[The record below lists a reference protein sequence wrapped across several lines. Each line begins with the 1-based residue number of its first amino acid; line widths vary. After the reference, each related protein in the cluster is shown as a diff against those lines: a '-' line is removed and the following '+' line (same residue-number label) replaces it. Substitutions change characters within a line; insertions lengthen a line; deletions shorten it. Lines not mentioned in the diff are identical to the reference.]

1 VKLVEIRLAGF
12 QSFGSK
18 PTTLTFEDLTFLL
31 GPNGAGKTAA
41 LQALARLF
49 GFEPS
54 TRRIRPADFHVPATE
69 TEPPAGRELWIE
81 ARFEF
86 PEVRHSDEPRTTVPG
101 HWRHMQLEDPEGIPE
116 VRIRLTASIDI
127 DAEIEESIAYVLRAD
142 EEGEPVDTAAMHRQE
157 RSQIHVHYL
166 PARRDPSEQVS
177 YAARSMLGRALRAAS
192 WTSEKETIQ
201 THTDAISETLKT
213 NDAVHGISQELE
225 SHWTKTHRGTHFAEP
240 SLTFDR
246 NDVDGLLRHLN
257 IAFSPGHGLADVD
270 LTHLSDGQQ
279 SLLYLSL
286 VLSMQSIG
294 RKVLDGEAEA
304 FDIDKLRPAVFT
316 LIAMEEPEN
325 SLSPHSLGR
334 VVRQLEE
341 FAGSE
346 DTQAVV
352 ATHAPPM
359 LRRVPPEHIRYLRLA
374 IDRTTTVSK
383 ITLPPDASEASKY
396 VREAIQSFPE
406 LYFSRF
412 VVLGEGASEEI
423 ILPRL
428 LDAHGVG
435 GDQLSVSVVPLGG
448 RHVNHFWRLLNDL
461 GIPHATL
468 LDLDLGRHRGGW
480 GRIKYAA
487 NQLLKCSS
495 VKNDLEEAH
504 IDELPKWNSDTNP
517 VASQSGT
524 DWIDLLETVNVFF
537 SSPIDIDFA
546 MMSSYPDA
554 YGVDSAELIAPDHDT
569 TTAVLGKSHA
579 ETTLFSDDEL
589 NRFDAYRG
597 RFKRNSKPAGH
608 LGALSQ
614 LTDQD
619 LKQDMPDSLARMA
632 VSVAASLAGL
642 PE

>member
-1 VKLVEIRLAGF
+1 MKLVEIRLAGF
-12 QSFGSK
+12 QSFGSE
-18 PTTLTFEDLTFLL
+18 PTSITFEDLTFFL
-31 GPNGAGKTAA
+31 GPNGAGKTVV
-41 LQALARLF
+41 LQSLARLF

-54 TRRIRPADFHVPATE
+54 MRRVRPADFHVPVAE
-69 TEPPAGRELWIE
+69 TEQPLVRELWVE

-86 PEVRHSDEPRTTVPG
+86 PEVRDSSELHATVPG
-101 HWRHMQLEDPEGIPE
+101 HWSHMQLEAPDGIPE
-116 VRIRLTASIDI
+116 VRIRLSASMD
-127 DAEIEESIAYVLRAD
+127 DQAEIEESIVYVLEVD
-142 EEGEPVDTAAMHRQE
+142 ENGEPVDTSVMHRQE

-192 WTSEKETIQ
+192 WTVEKETIK
-201 THTDAISETLKT
+201 THTEAISDTLKT
-213 NDAVHGISQELE
+213 NDAVSGISGELE
-225 SHWTKTHRGTHFAEP
+225 SHWKTTHRGSHFAQP

-257 IAFSPGHGLADVD
+257 VAFSPGHGVAHVD

-294 RKVLDGEAEA
+294 RKALAGETSA

-334 VVRQLEE
+334 VVRQLQD
-341 FAGSE
+341 FAGNE
-346 DTQAVV
+346 DTQALV

-359 LRRVPPEHIRYLRLA
+359 LRRVPPEHIRYLRLRP
-374 IDRTTTVSK
+374 DRTTTVST
-383 ITLPPDASEASKY
+383 ITLPEEASEASKY
-396 VREAIQSFPE
+396 VREAVQSFPE
-406 LYFSRF
+406 LYFARF

-428 LDAHGVG
+428 LDAHGVA

-461 GIPHATL
+461 AIPHVTV

-487 NQLLKCSS
+487 KQLLEFSS
-495 VKNDLEEAH
+495 VESGLEQTHLDAIPE
-504 IDELPKWNSDTNP
+504 WNSALSPT
-517 VASQSGT
+517 ASPKGT
-524 DWIDLLETVNVFF
+524 KWIEFLESMNVFF

-546 MMSSYPDA
+546 MMGAYPDA
-554 YGVDSAELIAPDHDT
+554 YGVDSSELTTPDGKT
-569 TTAVLGKSHA
+569 TTAVLGKSNA
-579 ETTLFSDDEL
+579 GTALFSSEEL
-589 NRFDAYRG
+589 SRFDAYRD
-597 RFKRNSKPAGH
+597 RFKRSSKPAGH
-608 LGALSQ
+608 LDALCH
-614 LTDQD
+614 LADND
-619 LKQDMPDSLARMA
+619 LKRDMPESLARMA
-632 VSVAASLAGL
+632 ESVATSLERL

>member
-1 VKLVEIRLAGF
+1 MKLVEIRLAGF
-12 QSFGSK
+12 QSFGPE
-18 PTTLTFEDLTFLL
+18 PTSVTFEDLTFLL
-31 GPNGAGKTAA
+31 GPNGAGKTAV

-54 TRRIRPADFHVPATE
+54 TRRVRPGDFHVAATE
-69 TEPPAGRELWIE
+69 TEELSARDLWIE
-81 ARFEF
+81 ARFQF
-86 PEVRHSDEPRTTVPG
+86 PEVRDSDAQYATVPG
-101 HWRHMQLEDPEGIPE
+101 HWGHMHLEDPDGVPE
-116 VRIRLTASIDI
+116 VRIRLVASMD
-127 DAEIEESIAYVLRAD
+127 DQAEIEESIVYVLEVD
-142 EEGEPVDTAAMHRQE
+142 ENGEPVDTAAMHRQE

-192 WTSEKETIQ
+192 WATEQDTIQ
-201 THTDAISETLKT
+201 THTEAISETLKT
-213 NDAVHGISQELE
+213 NDAVDGISKELK
-225 SHWTKTHRGTHFAEP
+225 SHWMSTHRGTHFAAP

-246 NDVDGLLRHLN
+246 NDVDALLRHLN
-257 IAFSPGHGLADVD
+257 IAFSPGHGVTDVD
-270 LTHLSDGQQ
+270 LTYLSDGQQ

-294 RKVLDGEAEA
+294 RKVLAGEADA
-304 FDIDKLRPAVFT
+304 FDVDKLRPAVFT

-334 VVRQLEE
+334 VVRQLQD
-341 FAGSE
+341 FACSE

-374 IDRTTTVSK
+374 HDRTTTVST
-383 ITLPPDASEASKY
+383 ITLPEDASEAGKY
-396 VREAIQSFPE
+396 VREAVQSFPE

-461 GIPHATL
+461 AIPHVTL
-468 LDLDLGRHRGGW
+468 LDLDLGRHHGGW
-480 GRIKYAA
+480 GRIKYVAK
-487 NQLLKCSS
+487 QLLKYSA
-495 VKNDLEEAH
+495 VQNNLKQTH
-504 IDELPKWNSDTNP
+504 IDKIPPWDSETNP
-517 VASQSGT
+517 TSAEGSKLISY
-524 DWIDLLETVNVFF
+524 LESVNVFF

-546 MMSSYPDA
+546 MMSAYPEA
-554 YGVDSAELIAPDHDT
+554 YDIDPSELVAPAGET
-569 TTAVLGKSHA
+569 TAAVLGKSHA
-579 ETTLFSDDEL
+579 ETTLFSEAEL
-589 NRFDAYRG
+589 SRFDAYRD
-597 RFKRNSKPAGH
+597 RFKRSSKPAGH
-608 LGALSQ
+608 LEAFSQ
-614 LTDQD
+614 LNDKE
-619 LKQDMPDSLARMA
+619 LKHGMPESLARMA
-632 VSVAASLAGL
+632 NSVSASLDDL
-642 PE
+642 LE